1 MLKIPLPALSSEPE
15 VIKCK
20 YCGSTQVRPS
30 HKSSGKNERV
40 TYRCQAC
47 KKHFRVGSGGFG
59 GLGTKHLWIG
69 GGILAAVAIT
79 IGISLLG
86 NSPADVPFKA
96 EIETA
101 KQDQLAALQ
110 KEVKKG
116 DPQAQYD
123 LGRTHWLNAKYQLAF
138 PLLKAAADQG
148 HVEATYQVG
157 LAYLSGQGTLQ
168 NYRSALE
175 YFTKSAELGHMESEY
190 RLGLLYRDGLAT
202 PPNKETAYLW
212 LNIAAARGHEDA
224 LLFRDKLAA
233 VMSSQELHRAQ
244 EASAQ
249 TNAKLPDAMA
259 KKP

>member
-1 MLKIPLPALSSEPE
+1 MIKIPLPSLASQPD

-20 YCGSTQVRPS
+20 HCGSTQVRPS
-30 HKSSGKNERV
+30 HKSSGNDTHV

-47 KKHFRVGSGGFG
+47 KRHFRVGSGVLG
-59 GLGTKHLWIG
+59 GLGIKPLLIG
-69 GGILAAVAIT
+69 GSILAAVAIT

-86 NSPADVPFKA
+86 SSPADVPFKA

-101 KQDQLAALQ
+101 KQDQLKALHS
-110 KEVKKG
+110 EVKKG

-123 LGRTHWLNAKYQLAF
+123 LGRTHWINAEYQQAF
-138 PLLKAAADQG
+138 PLIKAAADKG

-157 LAYLSGQGTLQ
+157 LAYLSGLGTLQ

-175 YFTKSAELGHMESEY
+175 YFTKSAELGHMDAEY

-202 PPNKETAYLW
+202 PPNKEAAYLW

-224 LLFRDKLAA
+224 LLYRDKLAA

-249 TNAKLPDAMA
+249 TNSKLPDAIA
-259 KKP
+259 KTP

>member
-1 MLKIPLPALSSEPE
+1 MIKIPLPSLSSEPD

-30 HKSSGKNERV
+30 HKSSGNDAHV

-47 KKHFRVGSGGFG
+47 KKHFRVGSGRLGGFG
-59 GLGTKHLWIG
+59 IKPLLIG
-69 GGILAAVAIT
+69 GGILTAVAIT

-86 NSPADVPFKA
+86 SSPADVPFKA

-101 KQDQLAALQ
+101 KQDQLAVLHN
-110 KEVKKG
+110 EVKKG

-123 LGRTHWLNAKYQLAF
+123 LGRTHWLNAQYQQAF
-138 PLLKAAADQG
+138 PLIKAAADKG

-157 LAYLSGQGTLQ
+157 LAYLSGLGTLQ

-175 YFTKSAELGHMESEY
+175 YFTKSAELGHMEAEY

-202 PPNKETAYLW
+202 PPNKEIAYIW

-249 TNAKLPDAMA
+249 TNAKLPDAIA
-259 KKP
+259 KTP

>member
-1 MLKIPLPALSSEPE
+1 MIKTPLPSLSSEPD

-30 HKSSGKNERV
+30 HKSSGKDAHV

-47 KKHFRVGSGGFG
+47 KKHFRVGSGG
-59 GLGTKHLWIG
+59 LGMKPLLIG
-69 GGILAAVAIT
+69 GGILAVVAIT
-79 IGISLLG
+79 IGISLL
-86 NSPADVPFKA
+86 NSSPADVPFKA
-96 EIETA
+96 EIENA
-101 KQDQLAALQ
+101 KQDQMAALQ
-110 KEVKKG
+110 NEVKKG

-123 LGRTHWLNAKYQLAF
+123 LGRTHWLNAKYQQAF
-138 PLLKAAADQG
+138 PLIKAAADQG
-148 HVEATYQVG
+148 HIEATYQVG
-157 LAYLSGQGTLQ
+157 LAYLSGLGTLQ

-175 YFTKSAELGHMESEY
+175 YFTKSAELGHLESEY

-224 LLFRDKLAA
+224 LLYRDKLAA

-249 TNAKLPDAMA
+249 TNAKLPDAIA
-259 KKP
+259 KNP